1 MDGVSAWLSPGWS
14 VPVGSQPEITFVK
27 PAKQSASRVFIAV
40 AMNVARW
47 ACVPSF
53 LQLFLHQRSATI
65 TTLRWFHDF
74 CISHAE
80 PRPSLFRFGLDDL

>member
-1 MDGVSAWLSPGWS
+1 
-14 VPVGSQPEITFVK
+14 
-27 PAKQSASRVFIAV
+27 
-40 AMNVARW
+40 MNVARW

-80 PRPSLFRFGLDDL
+80 PRPSFFRFGLDLFCKLSFGSCYKAPPEMH